1 MITLKVNN
9 FPTFFADGM
18 ITEPLFLKPNGT
30 RMRYPIGWHGKGR
43 YEAGTL
49 RVWKDGARLIPG
61 VDYLEEA
68 NGLFFTFST
77 PPGAGEDYREYLV
90 GFVPRA
96 ADLAIANGA
105 DEMFLFPNWMG
116 STWIGDGFWIGR
128 HLASK
133 ADATDAS
140 EGSSTTPTSRRG
152 VVPWCS
158 VDYNAAVVAVTGK
171 GAGWH
176 LVRNREWANIA
187 LWCAHHDIF
196 PTGNSVSGVDG
207 MGVAH
212 APDPIVSGRALTSTG
227 PVTSSHNLMPDGIF
241 DLVGNAFEWID
252 GLQLV
257 NNVIYTASAD
267 GTMTSRGTTG
277 SFGSSANPFSATRSD
292 MPEELYP
299 AASGDAWRG
308 ADGFWFTITDTQQ
321 AIRGGDWSYG
331 PLGGLGA
338 LILGSARSDS
348 STGIGFRPALSLTV

>member
-18 ITEPLFLKPNGT
+18 ITEPLFLRPNGT
-30 RMRYPIGWHGKGR
+30 RMRYPVGWHGKGR

-49 RVWKDGARLIPG
+49 RVWKDGARLTPG

-77 PPGAGEDYREYLV
+77 PPGAGEDYRDYLV

-96 ADLAIANGA
+96 ADLAIADGA

-128 HLASK
+128 HLASR

-171 GAGWH
+171 GTGWH

-212 APDPIVSGRALTSTG
+212 AADPITAGRALTSTG
-227 PVTSSHNLMPDGIF
+227 PVTSSHNLMPDGIY
-241 DLVGNAFEWID
+241 DLVGNVWEWID

-257 NNVIYTASAD
+257 TGTIWKAGSD
-267 GTMTSRGTTG
+267 GTMITTG
-277 SFGSSANPFSATRSD
+277 IAGTFGSSGVAFAGMRSD

-299 AASGDAWRG
+299 AASGSWRG
-308 ADGFWFTITDTQQ
+308 GDGFWWANTGTMQ
-321 AIRGGDWSYG
+321 AGRGGSWNLG

-338 LILGSARSDS
+338 LNLSDARSS
-348 STGIGFRPALSLTV
+348 SSPSGGFRPALSLTV

>member
-1 MITLKVNN
+1 MITIQANN
-9 FPTFFADGM
+9 FPTYFSAGTL
-18 ITEPLFLKPNGT
+18 TEPLFLKPDGNRT
-30 RMRYPIGWHGKGR
+30 RYPIGWLGKGR
-43 YEAGTL
+43 YQPGSL
-49 RVWKDGARLIPG
+49 RIWKSGAKLTPG

-96 ADLAIANGA
+96 ADLAIANGT

-140 EGSSTTPTSRRG
+140 AGSSTTPTSRKG
-152 VVPWCS
+152 VVPWCE

-171 GAGWH
+171 GGGWH
-176 LVRNREWANIA
+176 LVRNREWVNIA

-212 APDPIVSGRALTSTG
+212 APDPVTAGRALTSTG

-241 DLVGNAFEWID
+241 DLVGNVSEWID

-267 GTMTSRGTTG
+267 GTMTSTGITG
-277 SFGSSANPFSATRSD
+277 SFGTSANPISAMRTD

-299 AASGDAWRG
+299 ASSGDVWKG
-308 ADGFWFTITDTQQ
+308 GDGFWFTTTDTRQ
-321 AIRGGDWSYG
+321 AIRGGGWGNG

-338 LILGSARSDS
+338 LNLSKARSYSD
-348 STGIGFRPALSLTV
+348 TNIGFRPALSLTV